1 MLEFIYGFYRTT
13 IDSFRPNG
21 IKCCNCNSKNQMVVE
36 KSSRIFHVFYIPFI
50 PFRIKNTFLW
60 KSCNNE
66 FELRDLN
73 PENKSYYSE
82 HKSKKGI
89 PFWLLS
95 GPIFILIGIGLF
107 TFNQINNE
115 NELLERLKNGN
126 QNKII
131 EYETENG
138 KYTTMKTIKMSV
150 DSVWLY
156 ENQFEIEKYSQIG
169 RITSENN
176 YSSDTTKI
184 SVTNLIK
191 CLEKGKIKAIYR
203 SK

>member
-1 MLEFIYGFYRTT
+1 
-13 IDSFRPNG
+13 
-21 IKCCNCNSKNQMVVE
+21 
-36 KSSRIFHVFYIPFI
+36 
-50 PFRIKNTFLW
+50 
-60 KSCNNE
+60 
-66 FELRDLN
+66 
-73 PENKSYYSE
+73 
-82 HKSKKGI
+82 
-89 PFWLLS
+89 
-95 GPIFILIGIGLF
+95 
-107 TFNQINNE
+107 
-115 NELLERLKNGN
+115 
-126 QNKII
+126 
-131 EYETENG
+131 
-138 KYTTMKTIKMSV
+138 MKTIKMSV